1 MGPAD
6 FHYGGDTMADVV
18 RDAANDPAG
27 VPLAVSIYADRAHL
41 RATMCEDAEAAG
53 FRLGMTGNVADLLD
67 DSARS
72 LGDLILSCSI
82 VRLLTGRHW
91 LR

>member
-6 FHYGGDTMADVV
+6 FHYGGDTTAEVV

-41 RATMCEDAEAAG
+41 QATMREDAEAAG
-53 FRLGMTGNVADLLD
+53 FRLGMT
-67 DSARS
+67 
-72 LGDLILSCSI
+72 
-82 VRLLTGRHW
+82 
-91 LR
+91 